1 MPKVSVIVPFFEVVE
16 KHFRDC
22 LDSLCSQTMQDT
34 EFLLVSDGASS
45 KNTSICDEYIK
56 NDHRFRLLTKEHS
69 GVSATRNLGIKQA
82 LGEYIVFVDA
92 DDTLYNNRSLERCY
106 ESVQK
111 NHSDIILFDWITKG
125 KDPLSLWPEDKTIL
139 SDTEKEEC
147 LKQLISMENPAF
159 SGAPWAKLY
168 NRTFLTKKNILF
180 NPKCIIGEDL
190 VFNYEA
196 FYKASKI
203 SYTKEIIYIYV
214 MHKES
219 TIQRYRP
226 NCLPVFLNHIE
237 ELKKLS
243 NEKYLSLIGKESLKM
258 LYFSWHRCYMHPK
271 NKETYFNRMKE
282 LSNIILSNRFQELI
296 QSVDT
301 TNRNLLF
308 KVETWLFQ
316 HKITFPIWLHG
327 FKFNIINLFKRA

>member
-1 MPKVSVIVPFFEVVE
+1 MPKISVIVPFFEVIE

-45 KNTSICDEYIK
+45 KSSSICDEYIK
-56 NDHRFRLLTKEHS
+56 KDLRFRLLTKEHS

-82 LGEYIVFVDA
+82 LGEYIVFVDS
-92 DDTLYNNRSLERCY
+92 DDMLFSNTSLERTY
-106 ESVQK
+106 EIVQK

-147 LKQLISMENPAF
+147 LKQLIHIQNLAF

-168 NRTFLTKKNILF
+168 KRSFLSKNSLSF
-180 NPKCIIGEDL
+180 NPNLPIGEDR
-190 VFNYEA
+190 VFNYKA
-196 FYKASKI
+196 ISLASKI
-203 SYTKEIIYIYV
+203 SYVKEVLYIYV
-214 MHKES
+214 INKDS

-226 NCLPVFLNHIE
+226 DILFLILKYIE
-237 ELKKLS
+237 ELNIVS
-243 NEKYLSLIGKESLKM
+243 NGKYLNLIGRETLF
-258 LYFSWHRCYMHPK
+258 LFYFSWKRFYMHPNNNESYLK
-271 NKETYFNRMKE
+271 RMKDISSIV
-282 LSNIILSNRFQELI
+282 LSNSFQELI

-301 TNRNLLF
+301 TNLSILF
-308 KVETWLFQ
+308 KIEAWLFQ

-327 FKFNIINLFKRA
+327 FKFKIINLFKRA

>member
-1 MPKVSVIVPFFEVVE
+1 MFKLSVIIPVYKVPLEYLRV
-16 KHFRDC
+16 C
-22 LDSLCSQTMQDT
+22 LNSLVSQTLQEC
-34 EFLLVSDGASS
+34 EFIIVSDGAPDTE
-45 KNTSICDEYIK
+45 TSICEEHAKKDS
-56 NDHRFRLLTKEHS
+56 RFKFFKREHA
-69 GVSATRNLGIKQA
+69 GVSAARNFGLTQA
-82 LGEYIVFVDA
+82 QGEYICYVDA
-92 DDTLYNNRSLERCY
+92 DDFLYSKSSLERTY
-106 ESVQK
+106 EIVQK
-111 NHSDIILFDWITKG
+111 NNSDIILFDWITKG

-203 SYTKEIIYIYV
+203 SYVKEIFYTYV
-214 MHKES
+214 IHKES

-226 NCLPVFLNHIE
+226 NCLPVLLNHIE

-327 FKFNIINLFKRA
+327 LKFNIINLFKRA